1 MDDVT
6 RAFAAKLGLDPD
18 HLPLVLD
25 IPVAGKAADLSRPRS
40 YAAAADGSMP
50 TIKLAGRK
58 ILCQRTNG
66 SKSYLAT
73 RPLEPCR
80 QRKPGA
86 RVMTAAG
93 QKHVKRN

>member
-1 MDDVT
+1 MDEVT

-58 ILCQRTNG
+58 
-66 SKSYLAT
+66 
-73 RPLEPCR
+73 
-80 QRKPGA
+80 
-86 RVMTAAG
+86 RVPTHKWLKKLSGDAAA
-93 QKHVKRN
+93 